1 MATRTGRQGFVDPCL
16 SKYAE
21 TGHNA
26 PFLSILINNIQV
38 FGSDTDD
45 TPPHFIS
52 KTLVMNGGIAFL
64 RDSKKWAAFR
74 SVAPANYA
82 GIPKKIRLVGDLGR
96 LSAPMDVDGEN
107 VCVIPANAFFFPPA
121 LDVVRRVETLDM
133 IAGAV
138 GQNIDALRQ
147 CTAITYDDESLKGR
161 IEDAENKRLKGA
173 RTVSIQKSPGASME
187 IKNFTPDTKS
197 YIMDLMEV
205 WKQTVEELDAVT
217 GRATIGEKNERRIT
231 EEVSVIEDAAST
243 AIDVVIDTFN
253 EYAEFY
259 EIKAIAARGSS
270 LKRITPE
277 QEEQPPQPQPEPQ
290 NDDKGGQTE

>member
-1 MATRTGRQGFVDPCL
+1 MATRTGRQCFVDPCL

-26 PFLSILINNIQV
+26 PFLSILINNIQI
-38 FGSDTDD
+38 FGFDTED

-64 RDSKKWAAFR
+64 RKDKKWAAFR
-74 SVAPANYA
+74 SVAPADYA

-96 LSAPMDVDGEN
+96 LSAPMDVDGKD
-107 VCVIPANAFFFPPA
+107 VCVIPANAFFCPPA
-121 LDVVRRVETLDM
+121 YDVLRRVEMLDM
-133 IAGAV
+133 ISGAV

-147 CTAITYDDESLKGR
+147 CTAIFYDDDTLKSA
-161 IEDAENKRLKGA
+161 ITDAENKRLKGA
-173 RTVSIQKSPGASME
+173 RTVSIQKTPGAQVD
-187 IKNFTPDTKS
+187 IKNFTPDAKS
-197 YIMDLMEV
+197 YIMDFMEV
-205 WKQTVEELDAVT
+205 WKQTLEELDAVT

-243 AIDVVIDTFN
+243 SIDVIIDTFN

-259 EIKAIAARGSS
+259 EIDAMAARGSS
-270 LKRITPE
+270 IKRNIPGE
-277 QEEQPPQPQPEPQ
+277 EEQPPEPQPEPQ
-290 NDDKGGQTE
+290 NEEDNKE

>member
-26 PFLSILINNIQV
+26 PFLSILINNIQI
-38 FGSDTDD
+38 FGSDTED

-64 RDSKKWAAFR
+64 RRDKKWAAFR
-74 SVAPANYA
+74 SVAPADYA

-96 LSAPMDVDGEN
+96 LSAPMDVDGKY
-107 VCVIPANAFFFPPA
+107 VCVIPANAFFCPPA
-121 LDVVRRVETLDM
+121 YDVLRRVEMLDM
-133 IAGAV
+133 ISGAV

-147 CTAITYDDESLKGR
+147 CTSILYDDDSLKSG

-173 RTVSIQKSPGASME
+173 RTVSIYKKNPGSQIE
-187 IKNFTPDTKS
+187 IKNFTPDAKS
-197 YIMDLMEV
+197 YIMDFMEV
-205 WKQTVEELDAVT
+205 WKQTLEELDAVT

-243 AIDVVIDTFN
+243 SIDVIIDTFN
-253 EYAEFY
+253 EYAKFY
-259 EIKAIAARGSS
+259 EIDAMAARGSS
-270 LKRITPE
+270 IKRNIPGE
-277 QEEQPPQPQPEPQ
+277 EEQPPEPQPEPQ
-290 NDDKGGQTE
+290 NEEDNKE

>member
-26 PFLSILINNIQV
+26 PFLSILINNIQI
-38 FGSDTDD
+38 FGSDTED

-52 KTLVMNGGIAFL
+52 KTLVMNGGVAFL
-64 RDSKKWAAFR
+64 RKDKKWAAFR

-96 LSAPMDVDGEN
+96 LSAPMYVDGKD
-107 VCVIPANAFFFPPA
+107 VCVIPANAFFCPPA
-121 LDVVRRVETLDM
+121 YDVLRRVEMLDM
-133 IAGAV
+133 ISGAV

-147 CTAITYDDESLKGR
+147 CTAIFYDDDTLKSA
-161 IEDAENKRLKGA
+161 ITDAENKRLKGA
-173 RTVSIQKSPGASME
+173 RTVSIQKTPGAQVD
-187 IKNFTPDTKS
+187 IKNFTPDAKS
-197 YIMDLMEV
+197 YIIDFMEV
-205 WKQTVEELDAVT
+205 WKQTLEELDAIT

-243 AIDVVIDTFN
+243 SIDVIIDTFN

-259 EIKAIAARGSS
+259 EIEAIAARGSS
-270 LKRITPE
+270 IKRNIPGGE
-277 QEEQPPQPQPEPQ
+277 DQPPEPQ
-290 NDDKGGQTE
+290 PDPQNEEDNKK

>member
-38 FGSDTDD
+38 FGSDTDE

-96 LSAPMDVDGEN
+96 LSAPMDVDGEK

-121 LDVVRRVETLDM
+121 LDVIRRVETLDM

-161 IEDAENKRLKGA
+161 IEEAENKRLKGA

-197 YIMDLMEV
+197 YIMDFMEV
-205 WKQTVEELDAVT
+205 WKQTLEELDAVT

-270 LKRITPE
+270 LKRITPG
-277 QEEQPPQPQPEPQ
+277 QEEQPPQPQPEPE
-290 NDDKGGQTE
+290 NDDKGGQKE

>member
-1 MATRTGRQGFVDPCL
+1 MATRTGRQYFVDPCL

-26 PFLSILINNIQV
+26 PFLSILINNVQI
-38 FGSDTDD
+38 FGSDTED

-64 RDSKKWAAFR
+64 RKDKKWAAFR

-96 LSAPMDVDGEN
+96 LSAPMDVDGKD
-107 VCVIPANAFFFPPA
+107 VCVIPANAFFCPPA
-121 LDVVRRVETLDM
+121 YDVLRRVEMLDM
-133 IAGAV
+133 ISGAV

-147 CTAITYDDESLKGR
+147 CTAIFYDDDTLKSA
-161 IEDAENKRLKGA
+161 ITDAENKRLKGA
-173 RTVSIQKSPGASME
+173 RTVSIQKTPGAQVD

-197 YIMDLMEV
+197 YIMDFMEV
-205 WKQTVEELDAVT
+205 WKQTLEELDAVT

-243 AIDVVIDTFN
+243 SIDVIIDTFN

-259 EIKAIAARGSS
+259 EIDAMAARGSS
-270 LKRITPE
+270 IKINH
-277 QEEQPPQPQPEPQ
+277 QEKKNSSQNRNPEPQ
-290 NDDKGGQTE
+290 NEEGNKE

>member
-26 PFLSILINNIQV
+26 PFLSILINNIQI
-38 FGSDTDD
+38 FGSDTED

-64 RDSKKWAAFR
+64 RKDKKWAAFR
-74 SVAPANYA
+74 SVSPANYA

-96 LSAPMDVDGEN
+96 LSAPMDVDGKD
-107 VCVIPANAFFFPPA
+107 VCVIPANAFFCPPA
-121 LDVVRRVETLDM
+121 YDVLRRVEMLDM
-133 IAGAV
+133 ISGAV

-147 CTAITYDDESLKGR
+147 CTAIFYDDDTLKSG
-161 IEDAENKRLKGA
+161 ITDAENKRLKGA
-173 RTVSIQKSPGASME
+173 RTVSIQKTPGAQVD
-187 IKNFTPDTKS
+187 IKNFTPDAKS
-197 YIMDLMEV
+197 YIMDFMEV
-205 WKQTVEELDAVT
+205 WKQTLEELDAVT

-243 AIDVVIDTFN
+243 SIDVIIDTFN

-259 EIKAIAARGSS
+259 EIDAIAARGSS
-270 LKRITPE
+270 IKRNIPGE
-277 QEEQPPQPQPEPQ
+277 EEQPPEPQPETQ
-290 NDDKGGQTE
+290 NEEDNKG

>member
-38 FGSDTDD
+38 FGSDTDE

-52 KTLVMNGGIAFL
+52 KTLVMTGGIAFL

-74 SVAPANYA
+74 SVAHANYA
-82 GIPKKIRLVGDLGR
+82 GIPKKIRLVGDLDR
-96 LSAPMDVDGEN
+96 LSAPMDVDGAR
-107 VCVIPANAFFFPPA
+107 VCIIPANAFFFPPA

-161 IEDAENKRLKGA
+161 IEEAEKKRLNGS

-197 YIMDLMEV
+197 YIMDFMEV
-205 WKQTVEELDAVT
+205 WKQTLEELDAVT

-259 EIKAIAARGSS
+259 DIKAIAARGSS
-270 LKRITPE
+270 LKRITPK
-277 QEEQPPQPQPEPQ
+277 QEKQPPQPQPEPQ